1 MSETP
6 ATPTPAGWYDSGD
19 GRKRWWNGLEWTDD
33 YQQPKKKI
41 TTPLW
46 VPITAGV
53 VALVLGASIG
63 AQGDNSRIA
72 SLEGQVEQL
81 KEQNAELRDETT
93 AIPDRPET
101 DEPAATSDEPA
112 APAGPSLT
120 LAQQQ
125 AIAQAES
132 YLDYTAFSRT
142 GLIDQLEY
150 EGFSTEDATFAVD
163 NITVDWN
170 AQAAASAK
178 SYIDMM
184 AFSRA
189 GLIDQLLYEG
199 FTPEQAEYG
208 VSAVGY

>member
-6 ATPTPAGWYDSGD
+6 TTPSTPAGWYDSGD

-41 TTPLW
+41 RTPLW
-46 VPITAGV
+46 VTITAAV
-53 VALVLGASIG
+53 VALVIG
-63 AQGDNSRIA
+63 LSVGGRGDSSRIA
-72 SLEGQVEQL
+72 SLESQVEEL
-81 KEQNAELRDETT
+81 EEEKADLRDQTSANSE
-93 AIPDRPET
+93 RPET
-101 DEPAATSDEPA
+101 NEPDEPE
-112 APAGPSLT
+112 PAGPALT
-120 LAQQQ
+120 VSQQQ

-132 YLDYTAFSRT
+132 YLRFTAFSRT
-142 GLIDQLEY
+142 GLIGQLEY

-170 AQAAASAK
+170 AQAAASAE
-178 SYIDMM
+178 SYLEMM
-184 AFSRA
+184 AFSRS

-208 VSAVGY
+208 VTAVGY